1 MVVPNLFRGDLAKV
15 LKDQDP
21 THSYQ
26 HMNEKHIWK
35 HTGDTEYQRTL
46 AAGLSSNKLAAKKH
60 FGN

>member
-15 LKDQDP
+15 LKD
-21 THSYQ
+21 
-26 HMNEKHIWK
+26 EKHIWK